1 MAEQPVCQRHGR
13 PAIASRVRLRP
24 DGTQEVEYLCEIDV
38 AEERMSGRL
47 GGGRS
52 LFDEFFSDFFDRPA
66 AGGGGTDRAQAPA
79 RRAQSVDVTQFFSD
93 ATTQLLQRAA
103 QTALEWGSL
112 DLESD
117 HLLFGALQDD
127 VVRHVLAQVGAD
139 PGAIAA
145 QLEEE
150 AEKGERTDVAPS
162 LAPDAKAAL
171 LAAYEESRELGAS
184 YVGPE
189 HVLLALARDDES
201 PAGQLLQRFGLSH
214 TKLRGAVIRGVEAGA
229 PREQS
234 KTPRLEEFGRD
245 LTQEAREGKLDPV
258 IGRADEIQ
266 QTIEILSRRTKNN
279 PALLGEPGVGKTAIV
294 EGIAQRIVG
303 DEVPET
309 LAGRRVIALD
319 LAGMIAGTKYRG
331 EFEERLKT
339 VIDEIRGASDELL
352 LFIDEMHTVVG
363 AGAAE
368 GSMDASNMLKPALAR
383 GELHVIG
390 ATTLDEYR
398 KNVESDPALERRF
411 QPVLVREPTV
421 EETIDVL
428 RGLKDRYEAFHRVRI
443 SDEAIV
449 TAAEL
454 SDRYIRD
461 RFLPDK
467 AIDLIDQASA
477 RVRLRTRTKDDDTRS
492 LEDDL
497 RRLARERDQATAAE
511 DYDRAGNLRDE
522 IEARQGALDGKRKA
536 RQRAPEVTPEDIAEV
551 VSRSTGIP
559 VSQLTSEERERLMG
573 LEQELHGRIVG
584 QEEAVQAVAEAV
596 RRSRAGLGDP
606 NRPVGS
612 FLFLGPT
619 GVGKTEL
626 ARALAE
632 ALFGDEDLMVRFD
645 MSEFQERHTVSRL
658 VGAPPGYVGYEEAGQ
673 LTEQMRRRPY
683 SVLLFDEIEKA
694 HPDVFNILLQIL
706 DDGRLTDA
714 QGRTVDF
721 KNAVVIMTSNIG
733 ADRIQHFAR
742 EGGDFDRLKD
752 ELMERLRAASARS
765 SSTGSTRSSCSARCP
780 RSSSSTSRGS
790 CSTGSAAGCGRRGSK
805 SSSPRMRC
813 DCSLATATTRSSVH
827 GRSGGR
833 FSGSSR
839 TSSHGCCWTEGWSR
853 ATKSRWTWQATGC
866 ASRWRRAR
874 PPSCCASGRR
884 RRRPSRPARRRDP
897 DRRDGEARA
906 RCPVRRHRRGRRA
919 RVRARCDVR
928 DRLRAAGGPP

>member
-1 MAEQPVCQRHGR
+1 MAEQHLCQRHGR
-13 PAIASRVRLRP
+13 PAVASRVRTRP
-24 DGTQEVEYLCEIDV
+24 DGTQEVEYLCEIDL

-52 LFDEFFSDFFDRPA
+52 LFDEFFSDFFDRSPA
-66 AGGGGTDRAQAPA
+66 GAGAAPAQSPA
-79 RRAQSVDVTQFFSD
+79 RRAESVDVTQFFSD
-93 ATTQLLQRAA
+93 ATRSLLQRAA

-117 HLLFGALQDD
+117 HLLYGALQDD
-127 VVRHVLAQVGAD
+127 VVRHVLEQAGAD
-139 PGAIAA
+139 PAAIAA

-150 AEKGERTDVAPS
+150 AEQAERTDVAPS

-171 LAAYEESRELGAS
+171 LAAYEESRELGSS

-189 HVLLALARDDES
+189 HVLLALARDEES
-201 PAGQLLQRFGLSH
+201 PAGQLLQRFGISH
-214 TKLRGAVIRGVEAGA
+214 TKLRGAVIRGVDAGA

-234 KTPRLEEFGRD
+234 STPRLEEFGRD

-258 IGRADEIQ
+258 IGRADEIE

-294 EGIAQRIVG
+294 EGIAQRIVN

-309 LAGRRVIALD
+309 LTGRRVISLD

-339 VIDEIRGASDELL
+339 VIDEIRGASDELI

-398 KNVESDPALERRF
+398 KNIESDPALERRF

-421 EETIDVL
+421 EETIEVL

-449 TAAEL
+449 AAAEL

-467 AIDLIDQASA
+467 AIDLIDQAGA
-477 RVRLRTRTKDDDTRS
+477 RVRLRMKTKDDDTRS

-497 RRLARERDQATAAE
+497 RRLARERDQATSAE
-511 DYDRAGNLRDE
+511 DYDRAGTLRDE
-522 IEARQGALDGKRKA
+522 IESRQGELEGRRKS

-551 VSRSTGIP
+551 VSRATGIP
-559 VSQLTSEERERLMG
+559 VSQLTSEERERLMR
-573 LEQELHGRIVG
+573 LEEELHGRIVG

-606 NRPVGS
+606 NRPIGS

-632 ALFGDEDLMVRFD
+632 ALFGDESLMVRFD

-658 VGAPPGYVGYEEAGQ
+658 VGAPPGYVGYDEAGQ

-721 KNAVVIMTSNIG
+721 KHAVVIMTSNIG

-742 EGGDFDRLKD
+742 EGGDFDQLKD
-752 ELMERLRAASARS
+752 ELMDHLRGSFRPEFINRIDEIIVFRALSEEQLLDITRLLLDRLGRRLRAQRIDVEFSEEAVQLLSREGYDPEFGARPLRRTIQRLVENQLS
-765 SSTGSTRSSCSARCP
+765 KLVLDGSVEPGDKVAVDVDGDELRFQVEK
-780 RSSSSTSRGS
+780 G
-790 CSTGSAAGCGRRGSK
+790 AALELLREQEEK
-805 SSSPRMRC
+805 TPEP
-813 DCSLATATTRSSVH
+813 A
-827 GRSGGR
+827 
-833 FSGSSR
+833 GSS
-839 TSSHGCCWTEGWSR
+839 
-853 ATKSRWTWQATGC
+853 A
-866 ASRWRRAR
+866 
-874 PPSCCASGRR
+874 
-884 RRRPSRPARRRDP
+884 
-897 DRRDGEARA
+897 
-906 RCPVRRHRRGRRA
+906 
-919 RVRARCDVR
+919 
-928 DRLRAAGGPP
+928 